1 MMQMQMQKVLKETC
15 QFEWLTVQTVN
26 TLEQL
31 AEDNANV
38 SKTFF
43 FAEYGMSLVE
53 STCGL
58 DKVCGDFGSI
68 VSDLSNWKQSQSC
81 FYSRFPTVPI
91 GASSKQQQ
99 RSPNKRRR
107 LTFEHDDGNRNLIQ
121 GSFLMLQNFRQEIRW
136 WEKTIHFSRVY

>member
-1 MMQMQMQKVLKETC
+1 
-15 QFEWLTVQTVN
+15 
-26 TLEQL
+26 
-31 AEDNANV
+31 
-38 SKTFF
+38 
-43 FAEYGMSLVE
+43 MSLVE

-136 WEKTIHFSRVY
+136 WEKNIHFSRVY